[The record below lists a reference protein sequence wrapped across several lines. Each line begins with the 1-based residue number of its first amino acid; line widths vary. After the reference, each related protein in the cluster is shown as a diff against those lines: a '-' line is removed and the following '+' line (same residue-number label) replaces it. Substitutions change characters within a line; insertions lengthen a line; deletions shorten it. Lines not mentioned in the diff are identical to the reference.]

1 MIRVVV
7 RNGLLSSF
15 EDLLDYFVEEDDASG
30 YAVRVMA
37 MAGDAANLVVSR
49 LRRRAADLQLK
60 LTETKTGD
68 IHTIVI
74 GQ

>member
-7 RNGLLSSF
+7 RKGLLSSF
-15 EDLLDYFVEEDDASG
+15 EDLLDYFVEEDDESG

-37 MAGDAANLVVSR
+37 MAGDAAGLVVNR

-60 LTETKTGD
+60 LTETKTGSV
-68 IHTIVI
+68 HTIVI